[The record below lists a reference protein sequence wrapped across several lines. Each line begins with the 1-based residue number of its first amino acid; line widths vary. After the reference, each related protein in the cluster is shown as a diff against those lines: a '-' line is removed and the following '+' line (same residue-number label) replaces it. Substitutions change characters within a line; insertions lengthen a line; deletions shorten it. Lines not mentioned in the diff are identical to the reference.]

1 MKHLF
6 SIIVLVLTLSLL
18 SAVDFDFSGQFRTR
32 AAIRNNAAE
41 KDGGSIDNR
50 LQLGMDSELSDG
62 LKFHALFEVGNLTWG
77 GSGGGL
83 STGGVNVETNEL
95 YIDYYV
101 NALDANLKVGQQYWA
116 DHRSLILDDFFSG
129 VMLTKDDLAGFKAEL
144 AMMKISENVEFM
156 KDDQNVFMANLQGE
170 SPIPFGFLTLAGYT
184 ADSNHGNF
192 TVMPYVTVAAGP
204 ASLDITPFLD
214 YQFHPGDNDEMG
226 MGAAIKADG
235 KLADMEAGVDL
246 LFAAKNGLS
255 SLSPWYQNGLYIY
268 GIGANH
274 DGVNLYWG
282 TPYSGNSKSFVSAVG
297 KLRKPINE
305 TLTAYGAAGMLTD
318 MGWEVNAGV
327 EMNMFEDIMKLAA
340 FGAYGGGTEGAK
352 PSNYVLGTSVVVNF

>member
-1 MKHLF
+1 M
-6 SIIVLVLTLSLL
+6 S
-18 SAVDFDFSGQFRTR
+18 
-32 AAIRNNAAE
+32 
-41 KDGGSIDNR
+41 
-50 LQLGMDSELSDG
+50 
-62 LKFHALFEVGNLTWG
+62 
-77 GSGGGL
+77 
-83 STGGVNVETNEL
+83 VESNEM
-95 YIDYYV
+95 YIDYYI

-116 DHRSLILDDFFSG
+116 DHRSLILDDYFSG
-129 VMLTKDDLAGFKAEL
+129 IVLTKEDFAGMKAEF
-144 AMMKISENVEFM
+144 AMMKIV
-156 KDDQNVFMANLQGE
+156 QNVFLANLQGE
-170 SPIPFGFLTLAGYT
+170 SPIPFGMLTLAGYT
-184 ADSNHGNF
+184 AGSNNGNF
-192 TVMPYVTVAAGP
+192 TIMPYLTVTAGP
-204 ASLDITPFLD
+204 ASFDITPFVD
-214 YQFHPGDNDEMG
+214 YQFKPGDNDEMG

-268 GIGANH
+268 GIGENH
-274 DGVNLYWG
+274 DGVNLYWR